1 MITITAFRW
10 VPPFA
15 QGLVRDLRVRWAL
28 EEAGRPYRARLIGP
42 EDQNSGDYRCLQ
54 PFGQVPAY
62 QEGDG
67 ENALALFESGAIVLH
82 VGQDCETLL
91 PAEPGARARAIT
103 WMFAA
108 LNSVE
113 PHVQNLAAIDLFF
126 ADQDWAQQR
135 RPGAQQMVEKRL
147 DEVAA
152 RLDRHEYLE
161 ADGFTAGDLLMTS
174 VLRILR
180 HTDLVAKRPALE
192 AYRLRC
198 EARPAFE
205 RALEAQLAPFKE
217 NAPPAEMLPAA
228 SAYRPAR

>member
-1 MITITAFRW
+1 M
-10 VPPFA
+10 
-15 QGLVRDLRVRWAL
+15 
-28 EEAGRPYRARLIGP
+28 
-42 EDQNSGDYRCLQ
+42 
-54 PFGQVPAY
+54 
-62 QEGDG
+62 
-67 ENALALFESGAIVLH
+67 LH